1 LKNILKGRVKQKTSI
16 VLESIGKEMNRDP
29 DFIACWV
36 ESENS
41 LDKDY
46 ICETFHID
54 PERFVFIPVDSG
66 ISAEEI
72 LDILYETMKTGTID
86 LCCINSLKA
95 LVPTQ
100 EMDASLGQAVVGTQA
115 RMNSRLTKKFNAV
128 VAEFDTAFIMI
139 CHLTTQIG
147 SMSRDPLVVAGGHAI
162 QYWSSLT
169 LDMRKRSI
177 GPGELITKEEGVK
190 IGVTIRKNHVMPDK
204 FPYRKLEYY
213 AVFGEGVE
221 TILSALNA
229 AIEKGICTAAGAW
242 IRWYTPDKVE
252 RNKWCGKAA
261 FRTYMRENP
270 EEFEEFSNLVYGGT
284 RLSYSELEEL
294 KEENDAINKAIGATK
309 SKKSKKSKKKS
320 AKEEIVGAEEV
331 KDASSEE
338 VVG

>member
-1 LKNILKGRVKQKTSI
+1 
-16 VLESIGKEMNRDP
+16 MNRDP

-147 SMSRDPLVVAGGHAI
+147 SMSRD
-162 QYWSSLT
+162 
-169 LDMRKRSI
+169 
-177 GPGELITKEEGVK
+177 
-190 IGVTIRKNHVMPDK
+190 
-204 FPYRKLEYY
+204 
-213 AVFGEGVE
+213 
-221 TILSALNA
+221 
-229 AIEKGICTAAGAW
+229 
-242 IRWYTPDKVE
+242 
-252 RNKWCGKAA
+252 
-261 FRTYMRENP
+261 
-270 EEFEEFSNLVYGGT
+270 
-284 RLSYSELEEL
+284 
-294 KEENDAINKAIGATK
+294 
-309 SKKSKKSKKKS
+309 
-320 AKEEIVGAEEV
+320 
-331 KDASSEE
+331 
-338 VVG
+338 